1 MGKSWAKGPSWVN
14 LPLVEFFWNSFATT
28 YTYTCT
34 ADTIGACLSHVP
46 LTFIIWVPQNLLQT
60 TFLWPQYIAQVTTQ
74 SRSQV
79 PELMVPRSSL
89 NQWQTAV
96 DRQYS
101 TFLTLRWENLGPVLH
116 HISEAPS
123 GIEAQMLPTITCSLT
138 QSVWFLPFLVSF
150 PYFHTNPYWSHLRNK
165 LLALESLLQRVCSLV
180 GQTALCDP
188 GCKSLL
194 GVIL

>member
-1 MGKSWAKGPSWVN
+1 MSKGSQLSQPPFSGVFLEFFCNNLYIHLYSRHYWC
-14 LPLVEFFWNSFATT
+14 LPLPCPLNIHHLGTT
-28 YTYTCT
+28 ESP
-34 ADTIGACLSHVP
+34 A
-46 LTFIIWVPQNLLQT
+46 N

-74 SRSQV
+74 SWSQV